1 MKIVNRSLMIGI
13 IRWSL
18 AALFI
23 LFVAIGG
30 SRYMEHRRE
39 KLLTT
44 PEVPL
49 PPGTSPCDIPGN
61 SESAG
66 GVTPVRRL
74 NLNRASR
81 QDLQRLPGIGP
92 VLADEII
99 RHRERH
105 GPFQK
110 VEDLL
115 IVPGVGPT
123 RFRRLAP
130 MLCVE

>member
-1 MKIVNRSLMIGI
+1 MG
-13 IRWSL
+13 
-18 AALFI
+18 AT
-23 LFVAIGG
+23 
-30 SRYMEHRRE
+30 RYMEHRRE
-39 KLLTT
+39 KLLTA
-44 PEVPL
+44 PAVPF
-49 PPGTSPCDIPGN
+49 PSGTSPCDISGN
-61 SESAG
+61 SESGWAL
-66 GVTPVRRL
+66 TPVQRL

-81 QDLQRLPGIGP
+81 EDLERLPGIGP

-115 IVPGVGPT
+115 IVPGIGPT

>member
-1 MKIVNRSLMIGI
+1 
-13 IRWSL
+13 
-18 AALFI
+18 
-23 LFVAIGG
+23 
-30 SRYMEHRRE
+30 MEYRRAR
-39 KLLTT
+39 LLTA
-44 PEVPL
+44 PAVPF
-49 PPGTSPCDIPGN
+49 PSGTNPCDIPDK
-61 SESAG
+61 SESARG
-66 GVTPVRRL
+66 ATPVQRL

-115 IVPGVGPT
+115 IVPGIGHT

-130 MLCVE
+130 MLCIE

>member
-1 MKIVNRSLMIGI
+1 MIEI

-18 AALFI
+18 AGVFL
-23 LFVAIGG
+23 LFVAMGA
-30 SRYMEHRRE
+30 SRYVETRRT
-39 KLLTT
+39 KLLTAPAVPFP
-44 PEVPL
+44 PE
-49 PPGTSPCDIPGN
+49 TARCDIQAT
-61 SESAG
+61 SESGRALA
-66 GVTPVRRL
+66 PVQRL
-74 NLNRASR
+74 SLNRASR
-81 QDLQRLPGIGP
+81 QDLERLPGIGP

-99 RHRERH
+99 RLRERH

-115 IVPGVGPT
+115 IVPGIGPE